1 MLAYAYLGGRF
12 IVDTPVFG
20 MVVLCR
26 HPLLAAAAWL
36 IPFLLTDGRVGVRNE
51 LCFSGTAGEPTE
63 LREAILAILQSHQPS
78 NVQEPV
84 VADSHEGGVALPRAT
99 SFGSVDIAGS
109 DIDSESD
116 VD

>member
-51 LCFSGTAGEPTE
+51 LCFSGTAGDPTE
-63 LREAILAILQSHQPS
+63 LREAILAILEST

-84 VADSHEGGVALPRAT
+84 VADSHEGGVALPRTT
-99 SFGSVDIAGS
+99 SCSTVDNAGS

>member
-1 MLAYAYLGGRF
+1 MPAYVYLGERF

-36 IPFLLTDGRVGVRNE
+36 IPVLMTKGRVSSRRDFCLSDGD
-51 LCFSGTAGEPTE
+51 AGFPTE
-63 LREAILAILQSHQPS
+63 IQEAIDAILDS
-78 NVQEPV
+78 NDFQEPV
-84 VADSHEGGVALPRAT
+84 VADSHEGGVALPRTT
-99 SFGSVDIAGS
+99 SCSTVDNAGS